1 MNKTSIDL
9 KQGIKAHFIKTD
21 KYKTDLTCV
30 IITTALNREN
40 VTKNAL
46 IPFILRRGNMKLKN
60 QYLINRE
67 LENLYGASFNCG
79 IDKMGDNVVLKFYI
93 ESISNEYALNNENI
107 LKSCVETLLDIVF
120 NPIQE
125 NGILNNEFLEV
136 EKENLKKVINSKI
149 DEKDSYALDRCISN
163 MYGDNGFGL
172 YKYGY
177 VEDVDSITVEEL
189 SEYYKW
195 LVDNSKIDIFISGNI
210 DNDDMKKVLEENENI
225 RKLKPRIENYILNN
239 EFTEVKTPVTEEKNM
254 EESMNVTQGKLV
266 IGLDVTK
273 PIDNLQEIAFVY
285 NAILG
290 DGANS
295 MMFQNVREKAS
306 LAYSAKSM
314 FVKQKLNIFI
324 RCGIQIEN
332 YKKAVDLIKVQ
343 LENIKEG
350 KFTDEDIENAKTY
363 LISGIK
369 TIEEEQDTEVV
380 FYIGQEIS
388 KVNMTLEEY
397 IEKISNVT
405 RENIINFA
413 SSVKVNTVYFLTN
426 KENNEE

>member
-1 MNKTSIDL
+1 MNKASIDL

-21 KYKTDLTCV
+21 QYKTDLICV
-30 IITTALNREN
+30 IITTSLKREN

-46 IPFILRRGNMKLKN
+46 IPFILRRGNNKLKN

-79 IDKMGDNVVLKFYI
+79 IDKIGDNVVLKFYI

-107 LKSCVETLLDIVF
+107 LKSCIETLLDIIF

-125 NGILNNEFLEV
+125 NGILNKEFLEI
-136 EKENLKKVINSKI
+136 EKENLKDVIESKI
-149 DEKDSYALDRCISN
+149 DEKDSYALDRCISS

-177 VEDVDSITVEEL
+177 VEDVDKITIEEL
-189 SEYYKW
+189 SEYYRW
-195 LVDNSKIDIFISGNI
+195 LIDNSKIDIFISGNI
-210 DNDDMKKVLEENENI
+210 NNDEIKKVLEENENI
-225 RKLKPRIENYILNN
+225 KRLKPRIENYILNN
-239 EFTEVKTPVTEEKNM
+239 EFTEIKEQIPEEKIVK
-254 EESMNVTQGKLV
+254 ESMNVTQGKLV
-266 IGLDVTK
+266 IGLDVIK
-273 PIDNLQEIAFVY
+273 KVDNLQETALVY

-295 MMFQNVREKAS
+295 MMFQNVREKEG

-332 YKKAVDLIKVQ
+332 YKKTVDLIKVQ
-343 LENIKEG
+343 LDNIKNG
-350 KFTDEDIENAKTY
+350 KFTDEDIENSKTY

-369 TIEEEQDTEVV
+369 NIEEEQDTEVV

-388 KVNMTLEEY
+388 KINITLEEY
-397 IEKISNVT
+397 IEKISKVS
-405 RENIINFA
+405 RENIIDFA
-413 SSVKVNTVYFLTN
+413 NSVKINTIYFLTN
-426 KENNEE
+426 TDN

>member
-21 KYKTDLTCV
+21 QYKTDLTCI
-30 IITTALNREN
+30 IITTALKRDN

-46 IPFILRRGNMKLKN
+46 IPFILRRGNMKLQN
-60 QYLINRE
+60 QYLINKE

-93 ESISNEYALNNENI
+93 ESISNEYALNNEDI
-107 LKSCVETLLDIVF
+107 LKSCMENLLDIVF

-125 NGILNNEFLEV
+125 NGILNKEFLEV
-136 EKENLKKVINSKI
+136 EKENLKDVIESKI
-149 DEKDSYALDRCISN
+149 DDKDSYALDRCISN
-163 MYGDNGFGL
+163 IYGDDGFGL

-177 VEDVDSITVEEL
+177 VEDVDSITIEEI
-189 SEYYKW
+189 SKYYNW
-195 LVDNSKIDIFISGNI
+195 LIDNSKIDIFISGNI
-210 DNDDMKKVLEENENI
+210 NNDEMKSMLEKNENI
-225 RKLKPRIENYILNN
+225 KKLKPRIENYVLNN
-239 EFTEVKTPVTEEKNM
+239 EFTEVKQKAEEKIL
-254 EESMNVTQGKLV
+254 EEKMNVTQGKLV
-266 IGLDVTK
+266 VGVDVTAQM
-273 PIDNLQEIAFVY
+273 DNLQAVGLVY

-290 DGANS
+290 DGASS
-295 MMFQNVREKAS
+295 MMFQNVREKEG

-332 YKKAVDLIKVQ
+332 YQKTLDLIRVQ
-343 LENIKEG
+343 LDNIKKGE
-350 KFTDEDIENAKTY
+350 FTDEDVENAKTY
-363 LISGIK
+363 LISGIRN
-369 TIEEEQDTEVV
+369 IEEEQDTEVV

-397 IEKISNVT
+397 IEKINSVSK
-405 RENIINFA
+405 EDVVKFA
-413 SSVKVNTVYFLTN
+413 TSTAINTVYFLRN
-426 KENNEE
+426 

>member
-1 MNKTSIDL
+1 MNKTSIDI
-9 KQGIKAHFIKTD
+9 KSGIKAHFIKTD

-30 IITTALNREN
+30 IITTALKREN

-93 ESISNEYALNNENI
+93 ESISNEYALNHENI
-107 LKSCVETLLDIVF
+107 LKSCIETLLDIVF

-125 NGILNNEFLEV
+125 NGILNKDFLEV
-136 EKENLKKVINSKI
+136 EKENLKDVIESKI
-149 DEKDSYALDRCISN
+149 DDKDSYALDKCISN

-177 VEDVDSITVEEL
+177 VEDVDNITIEEI
-189 SEYYKW
+189 SEYYNW
-195 LVDNSKIDIFISGNI
+195 LVNNAKIDIFVSGNI
-210 DNDDMKKVLEENENI
+210 NNEEMKKMLEENENI
-225 RKLKPRIENYILNN
+225 VKLKPRIENYILNN
-239 EFTEVKTPVTEEKNM
+239 EFTEIKAQLNNEKNIK
-254 EESMNVTQGKLV
+254 EIMNVTQGKLV
-266 IGLDVTK
+266 VGLEITK
-273 PIDNLQEIAFVY
+273 PIDNLQEIGLVY

-295 MMFQNVREKAS
+295 MMFQNVREKEG
-306 LAYSAKSM
+306 LAYSAKSI

-332 YKKAVDLIKVQ
+332 YQKTVDLIRVQ
-343 LENIKEG
+343 LKNIKEG
-350 KFTDEDIENAKTY
+350 NFSEEDIENAKTY

-388 KVNMTLEEY
+388 KANMDLEEY
-397 IEKISNVT
+397 IEKISKVSK
-405 RENIINFA
+405 EDIINFA
-413 SSVKVNTVYFLTN
+413 NSLRINTIYFLTN
-426 KENNEE
+426 AEMDNN

>member
-1 MNKTSIDL
+1 MSKTSIDL
-9 KQGIKAHFIKTD
+9 KQGIRAHFIKTD
-21 KYKTDLTCV
+21 QYKTDLTCV
-30 IITTALNREN
+30 IITTALKREN

-46 IPFILRRGNMKLKN
+46 IPFILRRGNMRLQN

-93 ESISNEYALNNENI
+93 ESIGNEYALNGENI
-107 LKSCVETLLDIVF
+107 LKACMENLLEIVF
-120 NPIQE
+120 NPIQKD
-125 NGILNNEFLEV
+125 GVLNKDFLEI
-136 EKENLKKVINSKI
+136 EKENLKDVIESKI
-149 DEKDSYALDRCISN
+149 DEKDSYALDRCISA
-163 MYGDNGFGL
+163 MYCDTGYGL

-177 VEDVDSITVEEL
+177 VEDVDSITIEEV
-189 SEYYKW
+189 SEYYSW
-195 LVDNSKIDIFISGNI
+195 LIDNSKIDIYISGNI
-210 DNDDMKKVLEENENI
+210 NSDEMKTMLEQNENI
-225 RKLKPRIENYILNN
+225 KKLRPRIENYVLNN
-239 EFTEVKTPVTEEKNM
+239 EFTEVKEEPNEEKTL
-254 EESMNVTQGKLV
+254 EEKMNVTQGKLV
-266 IGLDVTK
+266 VGLDVTK
-273 PIDNLQEIAFVY
+273 QMDNLQAIGLVY

-295 MMFQNVREKAS
+295 MMFQNVREKEG
-306 LAYSAKSM
+306 LAYSAKSI

-332 YKKAVDLIKVQ
+332 FQKALDLIRVQ
-343 LENIKEG
+343 LDNIKQG

-388 KVNMTLEEY
+388 KVNMTLDEY
-397 IEKISNVT
+397 TQKINSVSK
-405 RENIINFA
+405 EDVVNFA
-413 SSVKVNTVYFLTN
+413 NSACINTVYFLRN
-426 KENNEE
+426 